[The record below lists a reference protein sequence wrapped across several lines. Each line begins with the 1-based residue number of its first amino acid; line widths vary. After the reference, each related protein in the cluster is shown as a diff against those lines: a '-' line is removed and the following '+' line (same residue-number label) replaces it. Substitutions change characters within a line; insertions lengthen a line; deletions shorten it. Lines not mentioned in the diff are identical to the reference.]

1 MSSHDDRRGDVIDVL
16 NGLIETCK
24 DGQEG
29 FQTAAESI
37 EDPELGQLLH
47 EYAQERA
54 AFAAELQTAV
64 RRLGG
69 DPELKGTVGGA
80 LHRGWMNV
88 KSTMTGQDAAAI
100 FGAAETGE
108 DSARQ
113 SYEEALATDLPAD
126 VRTMVDRQYLAV
138 REAHDTVR
146 MIRDR
151 RRAA

>member
-1 MSSHDDRRGDVIDVL
+1 M
-16 NGLIETCK
+16 T
-24 DGQEG
+24 
-29 FQTAAESI
+29 
-37 EDPELGQLLH
+37 
-47 EYAQERA
+47 
-54 AFAAELQTAV
+54 
-64 RRLGG
+64 
-69 DPELKGTVGGA
+69 
-80 LHRGWMNV
+80 V

>member
-64 RRLGG
+64 RRL
-69 DPELKGTVGGA
+69 
-80 LHRGWMNV
+80 
-88 KSTMTGQDAAAI
+88 AAI
-100 FGAAETGE
+100 PSGRALWPGPYTAAG
-108 DSARQ
+108 
-113 SYEEALATDLPAD
+113 
-126 VRTMVDRQYLAV
+126 
-138 REAHDTVR
+138 
-146 MIRDR
+146 
-151 RRAA
+151 